1 MKMLSA
7 AEICRYAEN
16 LAPLES
22 QKEYRQRLATFIRM
36 HLARL
41 RALDNGVS
49 FSALPINSMM
59 IIAQTG
65 CGKSYTAARL
75 CEAAGVEL
83 VTIDCSTLTR
93 SGWKG
98 CNLGDLLH
106 CAKRSDDDR
115 FQDCIILFDE
125 VDKMRLDGTEGNPQV
140 NFLKLFEGIVQADP
154 RGSSTVT
161 MDLRRVSFLFAGAF
175 SGLEDI
181 VRQRIAP
188 KRPIGF
194 SAQTSDPFAET
205 NPMSQATMEDIRDY
219 GFMEELLGRIGSL
232 FYIPPLTP
240 ADYRMLLKST
250 KGSVQERYG
259 NLLGAS
265 GVSLTIS
272 DSACARIAREAAQSP
287 LGARSVEPLVYRS
300 LQNAFTKMDS
310 DKTIN
315 RVILS
320 CRRDELTLTYG
331 HGERSVTEEE
341 EPPHSCIA
349 AAFNLPDVSIAQYLG
364 SDDDVLLLCDMA
376 LIAFDRP
383 DTQAELRLKVFLR
396 CCLRYMRTLNCE
408 EDKVLSSITK
418 LANATKPDGKGSI
431 FDRIIKDGTKR
442 RFEDP
447 EDQAKFEEAYKDY
460 QSIHSEENHLFWVQ
474 ATKDLRRNWYKALLQ
489 KAC

>member
-1 MKMLSA
+1 MEMLSA
-7 AEICRYAEN
+7 ADICRFAEN

-22 QKEYRQRLATFIRM
+22 QKEYRHRIANFIRM
-36 HLARL
+36 HTARL
-41 RALDNGVS
+41 RALDSGVS
-49 FSALPINSMM
+49 FSALPVNSMM

-98 CNLGDLLH
+98 CNLGDLLYSV
-106 CAKRSDDDR
+106 KRSSDQK

-125 VDKMRLDGTEGNPQV
+125 VDKMRIDVPEGNPQV
-140 NFLKLFEGIVQADP
+140 NFLKLFEGFVQADP
-154 RGSSTVT
+154 RGASATT
-161 MDLRRVSFLFAGAF
+161 MDLQRVSFLFAGAF

-181 VRQRIAP
+181 IRRRTAP
-188 KRPIGF
+188 RSIGF
-194 SAQTSDPFAET
+194 SAHSTDPVAET
-205 NPMSQATMEDIRDY
+205 NPLSLATMADIKEY

-240 ADYRMLLKST
+240 ADYRMLLKCT

-259 NLLGAS
+259 NLLGSS
-265 GVSLTIS
+265 GVSLSIS
-272 DSACARIAREAAQSP
+272 DSACAHIAREASRSP
-287 LGARSVEPLVYRS
+287 LGARSVEPLVYRC
-300 LQNAFTKMDS
+300 LQNAFEKLDS

-320 CRRDELTLTYG
+320 CRDSELKLTYG
-331 HGERSVTEEE
+331 HGERSIPVEE
-341 EPPHSCIA
+341 EPECNCIA
-349 AAFNLPDVSIAQYLG
+349 AALKLPDVSIAQYLD

-376 LIAFDRP
+376 LWAFDKP
-383 DTQAELRLKVFLR
+383 DSRDERRLKIFLR

-408 EDKVLSSITK
+408 SDKVLSSLTK
-418 LANATKPDGKGSI
+418 LADATKPDEKGSC
-431 FDRIIKDGTKR
+431 FDRIITDELKR
-442 RFEDP
+442 RFENE
-447 EDQAKFEEAYKDY
+447 EDREKLREAYNDY
-460 QSIHSEENHLFWVQ
+460 HSMHNEDNHLFWVQ
-474 ATKDLRRNWYKALLQ
+474 ATKDLRRNWYKSLLQ